1 MVFSNWWEVFCCMIL
16 KGPGQSCIPSESIVI
31 SSQGTEKC
39 LLRSVLKTVH
49 MLNCLVK
56 RLLGCGFQRFENA
69 CFDIF
74 PQRFSSEFQVF
85 NVFHN
90 RLNRPMGRTRFF
102 SRWLW
107 DSGCISFFSAASI
120 GLKPAFAEFHFVA
133 HPVFHRYLFTC

>member
-1 MVFSNWWEVFCCMIL
+1 M
-16 KGPGQSCIPSESIVI
+16 I

-102 SRWLW
+102 QPQVVGFGMYFLLFGGINRLEACFRW
-107 DSGCISFFSAASI
+107 ISFRCSPGF
-120 GLKPAFAEFHFVA
+120 P
-133 HPVFHRYLFTC
+133 PLFLHVLRVGSDVGGEACSTRDLPSPGVQKHLR